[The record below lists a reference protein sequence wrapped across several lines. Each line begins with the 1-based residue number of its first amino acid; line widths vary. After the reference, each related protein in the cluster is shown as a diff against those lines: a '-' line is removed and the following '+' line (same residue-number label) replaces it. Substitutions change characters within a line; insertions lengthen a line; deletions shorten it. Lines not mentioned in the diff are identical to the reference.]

1 MNLVSFLY
9 SKSPRLSATATLA
22 SLASGLCGAAIVAVI
37 SEAISLPATPH
48 LAITFF
54 CLCLSYLLT
63 KVFAEISLLHLTQSA
78 ILEMRLSLS
87 RKIIATPLKR
97 LQSLGKHGLFAI
109 LTKDIETFLQAFQL
123 LPLAFGNVIVISTC
137 LVYLAWTS
145 WQIFLILGACLMV
158 CLVGFHSLERK
169 PLRQLGALRKETD
182 TLYKHLRGIV
192 EGSKELQMNSLRR
205 TMYVDKVIADKAET
219 IKVSF
224 IRAMLPYI
232 WLINIGGVL
241 FYLVIGFFVFIIPLW
256 INQSAP
262 ELIGMILVLM
272 YLIRPIS
279 ELMVVLPTL
288 RQADVALKNIQK
300 LNDELIAPVET
311 SGATFPLVSSMHI
324 QLRDVHHHYS
334 SENDDHAFVLGPLDL
349 DIYQGEIV
357 FIIGGN
363 GSGKTTLLLLLLGL
377 YLPDKGRIIL
387 NNTEVTTDNIDAYR
401 QNFAVVFADFHLFDE
416 LLIPVNMSVSSR
428 ANHYLKE
435 FAIDH
440 RVKIENG
447 KFSTTDLSTGQR
459 KRLALISAY
468 LDDKP
473 IFVFDEWAADQDP
486 VFKRIFYTQLLPDL
500 KSRGK
505 TVIVISHD
513 DEYFS
518 AADRVIKLE
527 SGRTMSNFDNLRTGT
542 AS

>member
-1 MNLVSFLY
+1 
-9 SKSPRLSATATLA
+9 
-22 SLASGLCGAAIVAVI
+22 
-37 SEAISLPATPH
+37 
-48 LAITFF
+48 
-54 CLCLSYLLT
+54 
-63 KVFAEISLLHLTQSA
+63 
-78 ILEMRLSLS
+78 
-87 RKIIATPLKR
+87 
-97 LQSLGKHGLFAI
+97 
-109 LTKDIETFLQAFQL
+109 
-123 LPLAFGNVIVISTC
+123 
-137 LVYLAWTS
+137 
-145 WQIFLILGACLMV
+145 
-158 CLVGFHSLERK
+158 
-169 PLRQLGALRKETD
+169 
-182 TLYKHLRGIV
+182 
-192 EGSKELQMNSLRR
+192 
-205 TMYVDKVIADKAET
+205 
-219 IKVSF
+219 
-224 IRAMLPYI
+224 
-232 WLINIGGVL
+232 
-241 FYLVIGFFVFIIPLW
+241 
-256 INQSAP
+256 
-262 ELIGMILVLM
+262 
-272 YLIRPIS
+272 
-279 ELMVVLPTL
+279 
-288 RQADVALKNIQK
+288 
-300 LNDELIAPVET
+300 
-311 SGATFPLVSSMHI
+311 MHI